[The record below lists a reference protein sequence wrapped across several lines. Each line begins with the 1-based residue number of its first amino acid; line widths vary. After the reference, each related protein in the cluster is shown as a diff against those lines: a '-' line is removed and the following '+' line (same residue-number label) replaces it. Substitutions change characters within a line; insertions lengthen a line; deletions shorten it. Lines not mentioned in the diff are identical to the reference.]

1 MSTRYSLPHDGQ
13 QTETARGARIIAA
26 LVLVLAVITLSLL
39 IVLLPAAETGMAAAP
54 EREGAPAPVVVG
66 A

>member
-1 MSTRYSLPHDGQ
+1 MTTRYSLPPAGQ

-26 LVLVLAVITLSLL
+26 LVLVLTVITLSLL
-39 IVLLPAAETGMAAAP
+39 IVLLPASEPGMAAAP
-54 EREGAPAPVVVG
+54 ESEGAPAPVVVG